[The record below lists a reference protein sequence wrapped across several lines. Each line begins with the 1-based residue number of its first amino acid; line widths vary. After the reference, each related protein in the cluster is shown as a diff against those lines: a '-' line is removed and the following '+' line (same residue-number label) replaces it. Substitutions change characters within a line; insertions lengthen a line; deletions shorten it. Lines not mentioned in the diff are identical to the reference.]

1 MSSWSRFLTGLTGFC
16 LALTGW
22 AGSLSILPPDTRGWL
37 VLQSPGET
45 NRIQILEA
53 STDLTTW
60 TQAAVFHEGAFDF
73 ADVTAPTNV
82 TRYFRV
88 VSRVRHANDD
98 GRNQL
103 ALPNDPFVVQ
113 EYSDIGEPAIGWVK
127 FAILRGD
134 ETRVWF
140 QDSNRHPFH
149 YDFARLR
156 LPPFLGMSRA
166 VFDQQTLH
174 ASNQVAVL
182 GAVLVPGTASGE
194 IGIQFVGRD
203 PYPREQVGRWL
214 QLVQAAVRAPVGTR
228 SFYVPTSEQIATAQ
242 THRDWFAAADFE
254 VTTADRWLSEDAVY
268 SVGWAL
274 GKLVYV
280 PGPQIAAAY
289 ATGQL
294 RPQDI
299 LLTDAVPAEV
309 PFLAGIIALTPA
321 TPNSHVAIL
330 AQGWEVPFVWF
341 ASAETRA
348 RLLTLV
354 GREIALRTDRT
365 FFTEATVIDVEG
377 RMPESVRSGLL
388 SLKAQPRLNYTPRQ
402 SLGVIA
408 TNVQELRP
416 DAIRYVGGKAANY
429 GLLRRT
435 LPQNSE
441 PAIALTFDLWEAFLG
456 QTLPNGRTLAAEIQE
471 QLGQFTYPPDF
482 ALVRTRLDSL
492 RNTIRQTARF
502 TPDQQAAIIGALTA
516 SGFDGSRKIR
526 FRSSTNVEDSDD
538 FTGAGLY
545 DSFSG
550 CLLDDLDGDSSGP
563 SACDP
568 LEPNER
574 GVFRAIQRVYASFF
588 NENAFLE
595 RLRRGVNEA
604 EVGMAVLVH
613 HSYPDE
619 IEMANGVAT
628 LDWQRS
634 FGSVSMNGTLVTQLG
649 AVSVTNPDG
658 ASRPEVVDFYR
669 SFGSTFLAPRQ
680 SSGLVPLGG
689 HVMRWETDYQ
699 ELVRL
704 LVNVAT
710 GYAAQF
716 PALTSFTLDLEY
728 KRVVPGTLDVKQVR
742 RLPKPVPTPSVPYLM
757 PATGDWCV
765 EEGEFSDVFAK
776 HRLKSTFNLR
786 SDPRQLTDANLATP
800 IYSGDRLETR
810 VGNESVTLTG
820 PMSGWPEFLH
830 TRTGDF
836 TRDSWTIGAGNHRRR
851 LTLETQLLRNVTPPR
866 APWVITEDFQLTLI
880 AQYAR
885 PQPSLG
891 WTGPTTTTNDTVRLV
906 PCPAIGPDA
915 LPQFRSFPAG
925 NGIVVETRFMWPA
938 TPRGPIAGYTA
949 PNIGFVETRISGLT
963 TTPLLLRNR
972 ASQTYSPGHHNFTET
987 FLFEPALDP
996 GVSPA
1001 QLAELET
1008 AQIQQLIV
1016 DGDFSETRF
1025 WVVDAA
1031 GKLRALR

>member
-1 MSSWSRFLTGLTGFC
+1 MPSWSRFLFGFASFL
-16 LALTGW
+16 LAFAGW
-22 AGSLSILPPDTRGWL
+22 AAPLNILPPDSRGWL
-37 VLQSPGET
+37 VLRSSGET

-53 STDLTTW
+53 STNLATW

-88 VSRVRHANDD
+88 VSRVRNSNDD

-103 ALPNDPFVVQ
+103 ALPDDPFVVQ
-113 EYSDIGEPAIGWVK
+113 EYSGVGEPGIGWVK

-140 QDSNRHPFH
+140 QDSIRHPFH
-149 YDFARLR
+149 HDFARLR
-156 LPPFLGMSRA
+156 LAPFLGMSRA

-203 PYPREQVGRWL
+203 PYPREEVGRWL
-214 QLVQAAVRAPVGTR
+214 QLVQAAVRAPVSTR
-228 SFYVPTSEQIATAQ
+228 PFYVPTSEQIATAQ
-242 THRDWFAAADFE
+242 THRDWFAAAGFE
-254 VTTADRWLSEDAVY
+254 VATADRWLSEDAVY

-289 ATGQL
+289 AAGEL

-299 LLTDAVPAEV
+299 LLTDVVPAEV

-348 RLLTLV
+348 RMLTLV
-354 GREIALRTDRT
+354 GREIALRTDRY

-377 RMPESVRSGLL
+377 RLPESVRSGLL

-402 SLGVIA
+402 SLGLIA
-408 TNVQELRP
+408 TNVHELRP
-416 DAIRYVGGKAANY
+416 DAIRYVGGKAANF
-429 GLLRRT
+429 GLLRRA

-456 QTLPNGRTLAAEIQE
+456 QTLPNGRTLTAEIQE

-482 ALVRTRLDSL
+482 ALVRTRLESL
-492 RNTIRQTARF
+492 RNTFRQTARF
-502 TPDQQAAIIGALTA
+502 TPDQQAAILGALTA
-516 SGFDGSRKIR
+516 AGFDGSRKIR
-526 FRSSTNVEDSDD
+526 FRSSTNVEDSND

-545 DSFSG
+545 DSYSG

-628 LDWQRS
+628 LHWQRS
-634 FGSVSMNGTLVTQLG
+634 FGSVSMDGTLVTQLG
-649 AVSVTNPDG
+649 ANSVTNPDG

-669 SFGSTFLAPRQ
+669 SFGSTFLAQRQ

-704 LVNVAT
+704 LATVAT
-710 GYAAQF
+710 AYAAQF
-716 PALTSFTLDLEY
+716 PTLTSFTLDFEY
-728 KRVVPGTLDVKQVR
+728 KRLVPGTLEVKQVR
-742 RLPKPVPTPSVPYLM
+742 RLPKPVSTPVTPYLL
-757 PATGDWCV
+757 PVTGSWCV

-776 HRLKSTFNLR
+776 HRLKSAFDLTA
-786 SDPRQLTDANLATP
+786 DPRRLTDANLATP
-800 IYSGDRLETR
+800 IYSGDRFEMR
-810 VGNESVTLTG
+810 VGNETMTLTG

-830 TRTGDF
+830 GRTGDI
-836 TRDSWTIGAGNHRRR
+836 TRDSWTLGAGIHRRR
-851 LTLETQLLRNVTPPR
+851 LTLETQLLRSVTPPR
-866 APWVITEDFQLTLI
+866 APWVIPDDFQLTLN
-880 AQYAR
+880 AQYAQS
-885 PQPSLG
+885 QPSLE
-891 WTGPTTTTNDTVRLV
+891 WTGPTTTTHDAARLV
-906 PCPAIGPDA
+906 PCPVIGPDA
-915 LPQFRSFPAG
+915 LPQFRSFPTG
-925 NGIVVETRFMWPA
+925 NGIVVETRFTWPA
-938 TPRGPIAGYTA
+938 PPRGPTAGYTA

-963 TTPLLLRNR
+963 ATPLVLQNR
-972 ASQTYSPGHHNFTET
+972 ASQTYAPGHHNFTEA

-1008 AQIQQLIV
+1008 AQIRQLIV
-1016 DGDFSETRF
+1016 DADFDTARF
-1025 WVVDAA
+1025 WVVDAT
-1031 GKLRALR
+1031 GKIRALR